1 MHYTQKNN
9 VQINYVDL
17 KKNKQK
23 KKKNKN
29 AQPVLN

>member
-17 KKNKQK
+17 KKTK
-23 KKKNKN
+23 KKQNKN

>member
-17 KKNKQK
+17 KKTK
-23 KKKNKN
+23 KNKNKN